1 MLKLLIALT
10 LATGLAFAQPSGT
23 LRLYTSQP
31 DEDAAQTVSAFQ
43 AAHPEVEVEL
53 FRSGTEEV
61 ISRFLLEAESGEP
74 QADVLLVAD
83 APTFEQLKAQE
94 LLEPY
99 CSPEAETIDATFYDP
114 DCTYFGTKVL
124 ATVIA
129 YNTARA
135 EPITSWAELAEVE
148 PGQVIMPSPSYSGAA
163 AYNLGVFTR
172 TEGIGFEW
180 FEQLEASGAV
190 LTQGNGTVARNVASG
205 EQAYGV
211 VVDFLAI
218 RAREDGSPVEVV
230 YPDEGVPIITEPVG
244 IVAGTPNLEAA
255 QAFVDFLLSQEG
267 QEVAAGIGYQPLR
280 DDVEAPAGFPALSE
294 IEVLSAAPAELA
306 ETREADKERFRTLFG
321 E

>member
-10 LATGLAFAQPSGT
+10 LAAGLAFAQPSGT

-31 DEDAAQTVSAFQ
+31 DEDAAQTVAAFE
-43 AAHPEVEVEL
+43 AAYPEVEVEL

-83 APTFEQLKAQE
+83 APTFEQLKAQD

-99 CSPEAETIDATFYDP
+99 CSPKAETIDAAFYDP

-129 YNTARA
+129 YNTVRA
-135 EPITSWAELAEVE
+135 EPITSWAELAEVQ

-163 AYNLGVFTR
+163 AYNLGVFMR

-180 FEQLEASGAV
+180 FEQLEAGGAV

-230 YPDEGVPIITEPVG
+230 YPVEGVPIITEPVG
-244 IVAGTPNLEAA
+244 IVAGTPNLGAA
-255 QAFVDFLLSQEG
+255 QAFVDFLLSREG